1 MRLDLLCCGVLLLA
15 ALPSNAQSFPA
26 RTVRLIVPFPAGGS
40 SDIVARLLGP
50 QLAQAWNQEV
60 QIDNRPGGASVV
72 GTQLAVKAAPD
83 GHTLVTANVSLTIN
97 EALRPNLPY
106 SALRDLI
113 PITLV
118 ARQHTVVVAHPD
130 FPAGSI
136 VELVELA
143 KSRPP
148 LAYYSSG
155 PGSVGHLAGA
165 LLGVAGGCQVSH
177 ASRVS
182 GRRMLSAA
190 TANPG
195 SFAIIGVPAVISHV
209 RAGKLKALAVTDGR
223 RADALPDVP
232 TVGETLPGFEVNN
245 WIGILAPYGI
255 SVPLVRRIHADIVAV
270 VRTQEFHD
278 LLASQGDYARGST
291 PGEFKSRLT
300 TDIERFTR
308 HVSAAG
314 VSIP

>member
-1 MRLDLLCCGVLLLA
+1 
-15 ALPSNAQSFPA
+15 
-26 RTVRLIVPFPAGGS
+26 VRLIVPFPAGGS
-40 SDIVARLLGP
+40 SDIVARLLS
-50 QLAQAWNQEV
+50 QRLTHVWNQEV
-60 QIDNRPGGASVV
+60 QVDNRPGGASVL
-72 GTQLAVKAAPD
+72 GTQLAVQSPPD

-130 FPAGSI
+130 FPASSI

-165 LLGVAGGCQVSH
+165 LMGVAGGGQVSH

-195 SFAIIGVPAVISHV
+195 SFAIVGLPAVISHV

-255 SVPLVRRIHADIVAV
+255 SVPLVRRIHTDIVAV
-270 VRTQEFHD
+270 VRTPEFHD

-308 HVSAAG
+308 HISAVG